1 MDTGDVHEQ
10 EMAGNM
16 LLHCLSTGKDIGSL
30 ICNVGASAAAAA
42 AAPAAGG
49 VAAGGDSKPEEKEE
63 AKKEESEE
71 SSDEDMGFG
80 MCIFILLQRFL
91 VHNLSALF
99 SLCRSLWLKRMH
111 NCYQAPHAFDACF
124 FVLVVLPFFNICTG
138 SDFLGATGILFV
150 PPYMLNKNVNW
161 YSFFLGGGSL
171 DALNKNEKFVSRR
184 CPSYRQHFEV

>member
-1 MDTGDVHEQ
+1 
-10 EMAGNM
+10 MAGNM

-49 VAAGGDSKPEEKEE
+49 AAAGGDSKPEEKEE

-91 VHNLSALF
+91 VHNLSELF
-99 SLCRSLWLKRMH
+99 SLCRSLWLKRTH
-111 NCYQAPHAFDACF
+111 NCYQAPHALMRVSLFLLFCHF
-124 FVLVVLPFFNICTG
+124 SIYSLVQIFWEVLVFCSYPRIC
-138 SDFLGATGILFV
+138 
-150 PPYMLNKNVNW
+150 
-161 YSFFLGGGSL
+161 
-171 DALNKNEKFVSRR
+171 
-184 CPSYRQHFEV
+184 